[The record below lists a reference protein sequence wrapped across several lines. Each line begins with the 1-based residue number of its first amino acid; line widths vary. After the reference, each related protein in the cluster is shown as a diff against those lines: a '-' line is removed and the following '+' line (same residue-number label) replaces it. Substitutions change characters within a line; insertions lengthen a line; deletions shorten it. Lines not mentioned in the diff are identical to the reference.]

1 MAALKT
7 TLPGV
12 GTPQLH
18 VTDPQGNHVVVQHV
32 GANITIGTASTF
44 VVLSKQ
50 NVTDI
55 LASLTAFSNTGQL
68 S

>member
-32 GANITIGTASTF
+32 GTNIMIGTASTF

-55 LASLTAFSNTGQL
+55 LTSLTAFSNTGQL